1 MISSSLVGLQWSAKG
16 DVNGA
21 EVGFVPSAD
30 ELLIFSTVG
39 VAPFEVV
46 ELLGKRFLDGGGE
59 PPSAS
64 RLGSIA
70 PPFIRASERINDGK
84 SCIQKKIT

>member
-21 EVGFVPSAD
+21 EVGFVPIAD
-30 ELLIFSTVG
+30 KLLLISTVD

-59 PPSAS
+59 PSAS

-70 PPFIRASERINDGK
+70 PPF
-84 SCIQKKIT
+84 

>member
-1 MISSSLVGLQWSAKG
+1 MAKIELVNIPVTSSCPMISSSFVGLQWSAKG

-21 EVGFVPSAD
+21 EVGFVPLAD

-46 ELLGKRFLDGGGE
+46 ELLGKLFLDGGGE

-70 PPFIRASERINDGK
+70 PPF
-84 SCIQKKIT
+84 